1 MHLAPTE
8 RQQRLRA
15 ELRTYFRSLM
25 PDGPPPADDPARQ
38 RAVLRRIGA
47 DGLLGLGWPVAYGG
61 QGRGADEQ
69 FVFFDEAYR
78 AGAPVSMVTLNTVG
92 PTLMKYGSEEQ
103 KDFFLPRILSGD
115 LVFAIGYSE
124 PSAGTDLASLR
135 TRAVRAGAR
144 AGARTGAVQARALRE
159 GEGEGGG
166 KGGGK
171 GDGERGGGG
180 DADGDGGDGC
190 RREGAGYYG
199 GEGAGDG
206 DGDGGGGYGREG
218 AGYRG
223 DGGEGAGYGG
233 EGDWLIDGQ
242 KIFTSNAQNADWIW
256 LACRTDPDAPKH
268 QGISILLVPTD
279 APGFSWT
286 PIETVGGQTTTATY
300 YDGTRVPAGN
310 LVGEKNGGWGLITN
324 QLNHERVALA
334 AIGMQ
339 AEDFY
344 AAALEAARTPD
355 PVTGRRRID
364 EPWVRFQLAEV
375 HARLAA
381 SRLLNWRLV
390 GDVGAGRL
398 APGDASGVKV
408 AGTESAV
415 AVYRMCQHIVGA
427 DALVRSGSPGVFGDG
442 ELERMNR
449 AAQINTFGG
458 GVSEVQREIVATM
471 RLGMKRG
478 RR

>member
-8 RQQRLRA
+8 RQLRLRA
-15 ELRTYFRSLM
+15 ELRAYFRDVM
-25 PDGPPPADDPARQ
+25 PDGPPPAGDTAAQ
-38 RAVLRRIGA
+38 RALLRRIGG
-47 DGLLGLGWPVAYGG
+47 DGMLGLGWPTEYGG
-61 QGRGADEQ
+61 QGRGPDEQ

-92 PTLMKYGSEEQ
+92 PTLMKYGTEDQ
-103 KDFFLPRILSGD
+103 KAYFLPRILRGET
-115 LVFAIGYSE
+115 VFAIGYSE
-124 PSAGTDLASLR
+124 PEAGTDLASLR
-135 TRAVRAGAR
+135 TKAVR
-144 AGARTGAVQARALRE
+144 
-159 GEGEGGG
+159 
-166 KGGGK
+166 
-171 GDGERGGGG
+171 
-180 DADGDGGDGC
+180 DGDS
-190 RREGAGYYG
+190 
-199 GEGAGDG
+199 
-206 DGDGGGGYGREG
+206 
-218 AGYRG
+218 
-223 DGGEGAGYGG
+223 
-233 EGDWLIDGQ
+233 WLIDGQ

-256 LACRTDPDAPKH
+256 LACRTDPEAPKH
-268 QGISILLVPTD
+268 RGISIVLVPTD
-279 APGFSWT
+279 SPGFSWT
-286 PIETVGGQTTTATY
+286 PIETVGGLTTTATY
-300 YDGTRVPAGN
+300 YDSVRVPAGN
-310 LVGEKNGGWGLITN
+310 LVGEENGGWGLITN

-344 AAALEAARTPD
+344 EAALHRARTPD

-364 EPWVRFQLAEV
+364 EPWIRIRAAEA

-381 SRLLNWRLV
+381 TRLLNWRLV

-398 APGDASGVKV
+398 APGDASGVKF

-415 AVYRMCQHIVGA
+415 EVYRICQEIAGGA
-427 DALVRSGSPGVFGDG
+427 GLVRAGSPGEFDGG

-471 RLGMKRG
+471 RLGMKGRG

>member
-8 RQQRLRA
+8 RQLRLRA
-15 ELRTYFRSLM
+15 ELRAYFRDVM
-25 PDGPPPADDPARQ
+25 PDGPPPAGDTAAQ
-38 RAVLRRIGA
+38 RALLRRIGG
-47 DGLLGLGWPVAYGG
+47 DGMLGLGWPTEYGG
-61 QGRGADEQ
+61 QGRGPDEQ

-92 PTLMKYGSEEQ
+92 PTLMKYGTEEQ
-103 KDFFLPRILSGD
+103 KAYFLPRILSGET
-115 LVFAIGYSE
+115 VFAIGYSE
-124 PSAGTDLASLR
+124 PEAGTDLASLR
-135 TRAVRAGAR
+135 TKAVR
-144 AGARTGAVQARALRE
+144 
-159 GEGEGGG
+159 
-166 KGGGK
+166 
-171 GDGERGGGG
+171 
-180 DADGDGGDGC
+180 DGDS
-190 RREGAGYYG
+190 
-199 GEGAGDG
+199 
-206 DGDGGGGYGREG
+206 
-218 AGYRG
+218 
-223 DGGEGAGYGG
+223 
-233 EGDWLIDGQ
+233 WLIDGQ

-256 LACRTDPDAPKH
+256 LACRTDPEAPKH
-268 QGISILLVPTD
+268 RGISIVLVPTD
-279 APGFSWT
+279 SPGFSWT
-286 PIETVGGQTTTATY
+286 PIETVGGLTTTATY
-300 YDGTRVPAGN
+300 YDSVRVPAGN
-310 LVGEKNGGWGLITN
+310 LVGEENGGWGLITN

-344 AAALEAARTPD
+344 EAALHRARTPD

-364 EPWVRFQLAEV
+364 EPWIRIRAAEA

-381 SRLLNWRLV
+381 TRLLNWRLV

-398 APGDASGVKV
+398 APGDASGVKF

-415 AVYRMCQHIVGA
+415 EVYRICQEIAGGA
-427 DALVRSGSPGVFGDG
+427 GLVRAGSPGEFDGG

-471 RLGMKRG
+471 RLGMKGRG

>member
-15 ELRTYFRSLM
+15 ELRTYFRDLM
-25 PDGPPPADDPARQ
+25 PDGPPSADDPGRQ
-38 RAVLRRIGA
+38 RALLRRIGA
-47 DGLLGLGWPVAYGG
+47 DGLLGIGWPVAYGG

-92 PTLMKYGSEEQ
+92 PTLMKYGSEAQ
-103 KDFFLPRILSGD
+103 KEYFLPRVLRGD

-135 TRAVRAGAR
+135 TRAVR
-144 AGARTGAVQARALRE
+144 E
-159 GEGEGGG
+159 GES
-166 KGGGK
+166 
-171 GDGERGGGG
+171 
-180 DADGDGGDGC
+180 
-190 RREGAGYYG
+190 
-199 GEGAGDG
+199 
-206 DGDGGGGYGREG
+206 
-218 AGYRG
+218 
-223 DGGEGAGYGG
+223 
-233 EGDWLIDGQ
+233 WLIDGQ
-242 KIFTSNAQNADWIW
+242 KIFTSNAQHADWIW

-268 QGISILLVPTD
+268 RGISIVLVPTD

-286 PIETVGGQTTTATY
+286 PIETVGGLTTTATY
-300 YDGTRVPAGN
+300 YDGIRVPSSN
-310 LVGEKNGGWGLITN
+310 LVGEENGGWELITN

-344 AAALEAARTPD
+344 AAALRAARTPD
-355 PVTGRRRID
+355 PVTGRRRVD
-364 EPWVRFQLAEV
+364 EPWVRFRLAEV

-415 AVYRMCQHIVGA
+415 ASYRMCQEVVGA
-427 DALVRSGSPGVFGDG
+427 QALVRSGSPGVFGDG

-471 RLGMKRG
+471 RLGMTRG

>member
-15 ELRTYFRSLM
+15 ELRAYFKDLM

-38 RAVLRRIGA
+38 RDLLRRIGA

-103 KDFFLPRILSGD
+103 KETFLPRILSGD

-135 TRAVRAGAR
+135 MRAVREPGASSD
-144 AGARTGAVQARALRE
+144 Q
-159 GEGEGGG
+159 
-166 KGGGK
+166 
-171 GDGERGGGG
+171 
-180 DADGDGGDGC
+180 
-190 RREGAGYYG
+190 
-199 GEGAGDG
+199 EGAGDG
-206 DGDGGGGYGREG
+206 YWR
-218 AGYRG
+218 
-223 DGGEGAGYGG
+223 
-233 EGDWLIDGQ
+233 IDGQ

-256 LACRTDPDAPKH
+256 LACRTDPEAPKH
-268 QGISILLVPTD
+268 QGISIVLVPTD

-300 YDGTRVPAGN
+300 YDSVRVPAAN
-310 LVGEKNGGWGLITN
+310 LVGEENGGWGLITN

-344 AAALEAARTPD
+344 AAALAAARTPD
-355 PVTGRRRID
+355 PVTGRRRVD

-408 AGTESAV
+408 VGTESAV
-415 AVYRMCQHIVGA
+415 AVYRMCQHIVGE
-427 DALVRSGSPGVFGDG
+427 DALVRSGSPGAFGAG

>member
-8 RQQRLRA
+8 RQLRLRA
-15 ELRTYFRSLM
+15 ELRAYFRDVM
-25 PDGPPPADDPARQ
+25 PDGPPPPADTAAQ
-38 RAVLRRIGA
+38 RALLRRIGG
-47 DGLLGLGWPVAYGG
+47 DGMLGLGWPREYGG
-61 QGRGADEQ
+61 QGRGPDEQ

-92 PTLMKYGSEEQ
+92 PTLMKYGTEEQ
-103 KDFFLPRILSGD
+103 KAYFLPRILRGET
-115 LVFAIGYSE
+115 VFAIGYSE
-124 PSAGTDLASLR
+124 PEAGTDLASLR
-135 TRAVRAGAR
+135 TKAVR
-144 AGARTGAVQARALRE
+144 
-159 GEGEGGG
+159 
-166 KGGGK
+166 
-171 GDGERGGGG
+171 DGESWRV
-180 DADGDGGDGC
+180 
-190 RREGAGYYG
+190 
-199 GEGAGDG
+199 
-206 DGDGGGGYGREG
+206 
-218 AGYRG
+218 
-223 DGGEGAGYGG
+223 
-233 EGDWLIDGQ
+233 DGQ

-256 LACRTDPDAPKH
+256 LACRTDPEAPKH
-268 QGISILLVPTD
+268 RGISILLVPTD
-279 APGFSWT
+279 AAGFSWT
-286 PIETVGGQTTTATY
+286 PIETVGGLTTTATY
-300 YDGTRVPAGN
+300 YDSIRVPAGN
-310 LVGEKNGGWGLITN
+310 LVGEENGGWGLITN

-344 AAALEAARTPD
+344 EAALRSARTPD

-364 EPWVRFQLAEV
+364 EPWIRIRAAEA

-381 SRLLNWRLV
+381 TRLLNWRLV

-398 APGDASGVKV
+398 APGDASGVKF

-415 AVYRMCQHIVGA
+415 EVYRICQEIAGGA
-427 DALVRSGSPGVFGDG
+427 GLVRAGSPGEFDGG

-471 RLGMKRG
+471 RLGMKGRG